1 MCVRNFVSTY
11 KDVHS
16 QYSQLMIITYP
27 APILHTSL
35 LHYVPHTQSQ
45 DVPNW
50 KFIAWISQMVA
61 LLDKHEGAAV
71 HSILLSLATDYP
83 QALCYPFKISSSN
96 FKFDSTPEG
105 RANQEAMEK

>member
-1 MCVRNFVSTY
+1 
-11 KDVHS
+11 
-16 QYSQLMIITYP
+16 
-27 APILHTSL
+27 
-35 LHYVPHTQSQ
+35 
-45 DVPNW
+45 
-50 KFIAWISQMVA
+50 MVA

-105 RANQEAMEK
+105 RANQETMKSENIVHLCTHPQSLEV